1 MTSMLRTGPR
11 DGKRGNKTRSAPCRP
26 PCSLAIPQRLLQIQN
41 KGKRQP
47 GPRGLHQAQALQTFL
62 DPSSGGYSWKE
73 AYADV
78 ELLVGILGRAMEVR
92 DHPLGK
98 GES

>member
-1 MTSMLRTGPR
+1 MTSMWRTGPR
-11 DGKRGNKTRSAPCRP
+11 DGKRGNKTRSA
-26 PCSLAIPQRLLQIQN
+26 LAVPQRLLQTQN

-47 GPRGLHQAQALQTFL
+47 GPRGLHQAEALQAFL
-62 DPSSGGYSWKE
+62 DPSSGGYSWQE

-78 ELLVGILGRAMEVR
+78 ELLVGMLGRAMEVR
-92 DHPLGK
+92 GHPLGI